1 MDTKTIIIA
10 IVVIILLFFAYR
22 YYEGKTLIPQQLGP
36 TPRTGPA
43 TAPVSGAVTA
53 KKS

>member
-36 TPRTGPA
+36 A